1 MGSRIVSCGTALAL
15 FGALLSCASER
26 PEEQVRKAFEACRAA
41 VEAGDAAAA
50 TAPLAPDF
58 RGPDGMDKG
67 TARLFLMG
75 TLRQEKVG
83 VTVVRNEV
91 AIRGAEAFQDLDLIL
106 TSRSSGLLPQD
117 AAHRT
122 FQLRW
127 RKTGG
132 TWTLLEVQSP
142 QSLEGR

>member
-1 MGSRIVSCGTALAL
+1 MRKSIASVLAL
-15 FGALLSCASER
+15 LALLACR
-26 PEEQVRKAFEACRAA
+26 TDKPEDQVRKAFETCRAA

-50 TAPLAPDF
+50 TAPLDPAF

-91 AIRGAEAFQDLDLIL
+91 VVHGSEANQDVDLIL
-106 TSRSSGLLPQD
+106 TGRSSGLLPQD
-117 AAHRT
+117 ASQRG
-122 FQLRW
+122 FRLRW
-127 RKTGG
+127 RKVAGD
-132 TWTLLEVQSP
+132 WRLLEL
-142 QSLEGR
+142 QSLDGR